1 MAPPFFSPQSYEC
14 WLSRRR
20 RSALAAPMASNPM
33 LLVREGDIRPGCTD
47 AQLIGGQ
54 PGVAELR

>member
-1 MAPPFFSPQSYEC
+1 
-14 WLSRRR
+14 
-20 RSALAAPMASNPM
+20 MASNPM